1 MSPLLELERVTLAF
15 GGLRVLAGVSLQ
27 LRAGEIVAV
36 IGPNGAGKTTLLNLV
51 SGMDAPDSGDVRLEG
66 MSIVGLTP
74 DAISRRGVARTFQS
88 LRLFLNLS
96 VLDNVR
102 AVAYPRRHVAL
113 WQILLRTP
121 AFRREE
127 AAIIRRAQEQ
137 LAFFGSRLEGYRH
150 HQAASSLSYA
160 NRRRLE
166 IARAMMT
173 GPKLLLLDEPAAG
186 MNPHETAEAG
196 EQIARLRAERGCA
209 ILLIEHD
216 MGLVKQ
222 VADRV
227 IALDHGAVI
236 AEGTFAEVTAHPQVV
251 EAYLGRPPLAAAH
264 AMDERDGAEAH
275 QARGR
280 G

>member
-1 MSPLLELERVTLAF
+1 MASLLELDRVSLAF
-15 GGLRVLAGVSLQ
+15 GGLRVLDGVSLA
-27 LRAGEIVAV
+27 LEAGEIVGV
-36 IGPNGAGKTTLLNLV
+36 IGPNGAGKSTLLNLV
-51 SGMDAPDSGDVRLEG
+51 SGLYAPDSGAIRFAG
-66 MSIVGLTP
+66 RSIVGLSP

-102 AVAYPRRHVAL
+102 AAAYAHSRVAL

-127 AAIIRRAQEQ
+127 AAITRSASEQ

-150 HQAASSLSYA
+150 NQSAYSLSYA

-173 GPKLLLLDEPAAG
+173 GPRLMLLDEPAAG
-186 MNPHETAEAG
+186 MNPHETDEVA
-196 EQIARLRAERGCA
+196 EQIARLRAERGYA

-216 MGLVKQ
+216 MGLVER
-222 VADRV
+222 VSDRV
-227 IALDHGAVI
+227 IALDHGVVI
-236 AEGTFAEVTAHPQVV
+236 AQGTFAEVAAHPQVV
-251 EAYLGRPPLAAAH
+251 EAYLGRFDTVAAYSAE
-264 AMDERDGAEAH
+264 ARRGAEAPTDREH
-275 QARGR
+275 R
-280 G
+280 